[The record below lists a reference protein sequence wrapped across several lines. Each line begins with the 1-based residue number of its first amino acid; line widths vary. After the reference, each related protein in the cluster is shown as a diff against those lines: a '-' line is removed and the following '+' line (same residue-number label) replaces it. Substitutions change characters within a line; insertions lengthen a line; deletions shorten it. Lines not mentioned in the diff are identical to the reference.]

1 MEYRDYIGEMNNTC
15 VAFGSFDG
23 MHKGHMAVLEELSVN
38 GSASGREC
46 VAVSCYS
53 SKENAEKKVLTTE
66 EEKKMYMEKAGVD
79 CFISVD
85 MDKENLTEEAF
96 IEQMII
102 GKLGAKAIVAGA
114 DSHNLECLKRAAQAA
129 GATVIIVDTVM
140 YKETPLTALTIR
152 NAFEKCEFDEITQMC
167 GHPYTMLGEVV
178 HGKALGR
185 TVGMPTANLGVGS
198 DKLMPPSGVYATMST
213 VDEEVYQGLTN
224 IGTRPSVDNE
234 SHITIE
240 TFLLDFAK
248 DIYGKKLTLEV
259 HRYIRGVQKFD
270 NLEEVQN
277 QVQKDLDQVR
287 EYLNEKMP
295 QCC

>member
-85 MDKENLTEEAF
+85 TDKENLTEEAF

-140 YKETPLTALTIR
+140 YKETPLTAQTIR